1 MLHDIGVYLP
11 AFLHVTEEQK
21 FSHRESTSP
30 PILVKSRTISTYTLL
45 KIFYLLFILIFNLRK
60 AKTIKW

>member
-30 PILVKSRTISTYTLL
+30 ILVKSRTISTYTL

>member
-45 KIFYLLFILIFNLRK
+45 RIFNLLFILIFNLRK

>member
-21 FSHRESTSP
+21 FSYRESTS
-30 PILVKSRTISTYTLL
+30 PILVKSRTISTYTL